1 MSHNDNT
8 PSKEPEQKSPW
19 YLNFWILSIITLSL
33 WGMTWLTLW
42 LVFTDDNQP
51 NAQAAEVPS
60 WISAGTFGDM
70 FGCLTCLFTGISVAG
85 IIVTLQQ
92 QKQAL
97 HVQQDELKALNTQT
111 EKQNRLNE
119 KTSIHKLID
128 GYITFRNTTPIT
140 IYTTDENGQVL
151 RESLTHSVFAGRF
164 QESQM
169 RFLCQLLRYAEN
181 EETEDELRNS
191 YRQLYSLIHCSS
203 DYQLRLFHL
212 FSEIKN
218 SLLPEYDK
226 GKLFILLSTL
236 VGANDAMLLYH
247 TLAVY
252 IKEEDLEQTCQ
263 DWSLEKLR
271 NILYNSLNFN
281 TKESSRLAAS
291 TIYVEIAKAR
301 KLCIW
306 ADKPERGIPETFNL
320 AEWVLE
326 YNKREKIKEQHSATQ
341 KAV

>member
-1 MSHNDNT
+1 MSQNDNK
-8 PSKEPEQKSPW
+8 PDKEPERKYPW

-33 WGMTWLTLW
+33 WSMTWLILW

-51 NAQAAEVPS
+51 NAQAAEVSS

-97 HVQQDELKALNTQT
+97 HVQQDELHALKTQA

-119 KTSIHKLID
+119 KTCIHKLID

-203 DYQLRLFHL
+203 DYQLRLLHL
-212 FSEIKN
+212 FSEIKD

-301 KLCIW
+301 ELCVW
-306 ADKPERGIPETFNL
+306 ADSKEQPMTYPFDL
-320 AEWVLE
+320 AEWVIE
-326 YNKREKIKEQHSATQ
+326 YNKRKEKKTLHSST
-341 KAV
+341 

>member
-1 MSHNDNT
+1 MSQNDNK
-8 PSKEPEQKSPW
+8 PDKEPERKYPW
-19 YLNFWILSIITLSL
+19 YLNYWFLSSVALFL
-33 WGMTWLTLW
+33 WGAAWLILW
-42 LVFTDDNQP
+42 LLFGDSNLSND
-51 NAQAAEVPS
+51 QADS

-92 QKQAL
+92 QKQAMQI
-97 HVQQDELKALNTQT
+97 QQYEINELITQA
-111 EKQNRLNE
+111 KNQNQINE
-119 KTSIHKLID
+119 RTYIHKLID
-128 GYITFRNTTPIT
+128 GYITFRNVTPVI
-140 IYTTDENGQVL
+140 IYTRDEKGQFL
-151 RESLTHSVFAGRF
+151 KASLTHREFIEQFKIS
-164 QESQM
+164 QEH
-169 RFLCQLLRYAEN
+169 FLNQLLIYVEN
-181 EETEDELRNS
+181 KGTESELENS
-191 YRQLYSLIHCSS
+191 YRQLYSLIEQSS

-212 FSEIKN
+212 FGEIQSSELEEN
-218 SLLPEYDK
+218 DK
-226 GKLFILLSTL
+226 EKLVVRLFTL
-236 VGANDAMLLYH
+236 VGAGDTMLLYH
-247 TLAVY
+247 RLAVH

-301 KLCIW
+301 ELCVW

-326 YNKREKIKEQHSATQ
+326 YKKREKIKEQHSATQ